1 MDELHSWNKF
11 INKVELGI
19 FPTPLY
25 RITNA
30 ENFLS
35 YNPIYIKRDDITGL
49 GPGGNKTRSLEYI
62 LGDAFRHDSNVI
74 IASGPLQ
81 SNLCTLAACACSK
94 LKLDCILVHSGEK
107 PEKLEGNLLLN
118 KILDVDSHY
127 IGNVTEIERAKY
139 IDELYVKLKEEGK
152 RPYIIKNGGS
162 TGYGA
167 LGYVN
172 AIYEISKQCKELGF
186 KINEIFAPGGNGG
199 VATGLI
205 YGNAIL
211 GFPFKINIISVEYD
225 KYTLSG
231 NIRNII
237 SEVEEITQI
246 SFNHKLE
253 ESCSI
258 IDDFSGKGW
267 GKNTIES
274 EQLVLDFPKM
284 EGIFI
289 ENVYNSKALVGMF
302 DMIKKSKVNGE
313 VCFIH
318 TGGFGSLFSQF

>member
-1 MDELHSWNKF
+1 MEELHSWNKC
-11 INKVELGI
+11 INKLELGI

-25 RITNA
+25 RMTNA
-30 ENFLS
+30 EGFLN
-35 YNPIYIKRDDITGL
+35 YKPIYIKRDDITGL

-62 LGDAFRHDSNVI
+62 LGDAVRQDSNVI

-94 LKLDCILVHSGEK
+94 LKLNCILVHSGEK
-107 PEKLEGNLLLN
+107 PDKLEGNLLLN
-118 KILDVDSHY
+118 KILDVDAHY
-127 IGNVTEIERAKY
+127 IGEVTENQRTKY
-139 IDELYVKLKEEGK
+139 VDDLFIKLKEEGK
-152 RPYIIKNGGS
+152 RPYIIMNGGS

-172 AIYEISKQCKELGF
+172 AIYEIFKQCKELGF
-186 KINEIFAPGGNGG
+186 RINEIFAPGGNGG
-199 VATGLI
+199 VAAGLI

-225 KYTLSG
+225 KDTLS
-231 NIRNII
+231 NHIRNII
-237 SEVEEITQI
+237 KEVEEITQI
-246 SFNHKLE
+246 PFNYKLE

-258 IDDFSGKGW
+258 IDDYSGKGW
-267 GKNTIES
+267 GRNTIES

-302 DMIKKSKVNGE
+302 DMIRKSRVSGG

-318 TGGFGSLFSQF
+318 TGGFGSLFSQY